1 MLCREIIA
9 VCSEIHTKHINTVCG
24 QNVEFLNVALGGMYS
39 DHWLFCFGFYLTSYS
54 IIIYNFRS
62 DTKGQ
67 YVPEYCT
74 SSVQLIH
81 INKFITTNRSS
92 SRLSFFL
99 FSSLFP
105 FFFLSFV
112 LSFFCHFFSLSFFLF
127 FPFYL
132 FRSFFFLSFVLFSS
146 FLSLSFFL
154 FSFVLSFF
162 FFLSRSFF
170 LS

>member
-1 MLCREIIA
+1 MSKLIVAFHNFAKAPKTSQLMLCREIIA

-112 LSFFCHFFSLSFFLF
+112 LSFFFLYISFVLSFF
-127 FPFYL
+127 
-132 FRSFFFLSFVLFSS
+132 FR
-146 FLSLSFFL
+146 
-154 FSFVLSFF
+154 SFVLSFF